1 MEVKYLHNEKFY
13 QMFLRENTILK
24 RYSCLERHKNQ
35 NTDRISINLGYRYM
49 SNFNANDVLDKLEK
63 SYRILEKNISSL
75 IVKEL
80 NEQSKLSF
88 HEKTWITD
96 P

>member
-1 MEVKYLHNEKFY
+1 
-13 QMFLRENTILK
+13 
-24 RYSCLERHKNQ
+24 
-35 NTDRISINLGYRYM
+35 M